1 MSEFYD
7 LDKEETL
14 YNFIIGTL
22 TTMKARGDWNKEAQ
36 KDLFN
41 SRIPGMLDTLC
52 WSRRDKFKVT
62 YRNTKHLVIDIDV
75 HYAGKDKSWGEVIR
89 CDEFEN
95 FFYEPDLEILDIC
108 RHPRQEQK
116 ERTIRDDMIT
126 IMAYVNEFVHLYRS
140 TFTRWTIKKQK
151 DLLANLKRILKTMIV
166 LKPEYESVSIDYI
179 HTSMVQKSIQ
189 FEITIQ
195 PSDHDEEP
203 KTVRLFAEHED
214 DMPLPDLMREPED
227 ENNGK

>member
-1 MSEFYD
+1 MGEFYD

-22 TTMKARGDWNKEAQ
+22 TTMKARGSWNKDAQ
-36 KDLFN
+36 KELFN

-52 WSRRDKFKVT
+52 WSRRDKCKVT
-62 YRNTKHLVIDIDV
+62 YRNTKHLVIDIEV

-89 CDEFEN
+89 CDGFDN
-95 FFYEPDLEILDIC
+95 FFFEPDLEILDIS
-108 RHPRQEQK
+108 RYPRQEQK
-116 ERTIRDDMIT
+116 ERTIHDDMRV
-126 IMAYVNEFVHLYRS
+126 IMDYVNATVHVYRS

-151 DLLANLKRILKTMIV
+151 DLLEKLRRDLNTMIV
-166 LKPEYESVSIDYI
+166 LKPEYESVSVYYI

-203 KTVRLFAEHED
+203 KTFRLFTEYED
-214 DMPLPDLMREPED
+214 DIPLPDLMREPEV
-227 ENNGK
+227 ENDGK